1 MSVILYSTNCP
12 RCNVLKKKLEEKK
25 VEFDISNDVDLLMS
39 KGFTSAPALQVGDD
53 FLQFMDAIKWVNNYR
68 EEKI

>member
-1 MSVILYSTNCP
+1 
-12 RCNVLKKKLEEKK
+12 
-25 VEFDISNDVDLLMS
+25 MS
-39 KGFTSAPALQVGDD
+39 KGFTSAPVLQVGDD